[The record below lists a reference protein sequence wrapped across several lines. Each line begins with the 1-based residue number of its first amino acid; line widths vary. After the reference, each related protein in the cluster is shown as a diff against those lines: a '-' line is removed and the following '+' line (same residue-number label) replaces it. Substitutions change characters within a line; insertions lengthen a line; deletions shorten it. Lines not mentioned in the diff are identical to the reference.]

1 MPERLRPSDRPAVA
15 VRTDHAS
22 LGRSW
27 PWSGR
32 DSGHGQSLPSA
43 LPVPLRWP
51 GRWRARQEG
60 VLIDERHD
68 SRHLRRH
75 ERHEKQ
81 ADNRRGGQRFPR
93 HGQVRVILIRSTE
106 HRAFYAPPVD
116 PPDWEV
122 RQQHARDDLA
132 ATLRA
137 ALGPGPRDN
146 LTTEIAEGMAER
158 ILIDRSA
165 RADLLVLGSA
175 PEHPTGRVI
184 GPVIRSCLTRAR
196 CPVVVVR
203 PEGPSTGRPANS
215 ADATRDNLELLRAG
229 AMPG

>member
-1 MPERLRPSDRPAVA
+1 MSAMTQDTCADMNDTRSKPTIVVGVSGSPGSAAA
-15 VRTDHAS
+15 VRWA
-22 LGRSW
+22 
-27 PWSGR
+27 
-32 DSGHGQSLPSA
+32 A
-43 LPVPLRWP
+43 
-51 GRWRARQEG
+51 
-60 VLIDERHD
+60 DE
-68 SRHLRRH
+68 
-75 ERHEKQ
+75 
-81 ADNRRGGQRFPR
+81 ADRR

-184 GPVIRSCLTRAR
+184 GPVIRSCLARAR

-229 AMPG
+229 AMPGP

>member
-1 MPERLRPSDRPAVA
+1 MSAMTQDTCADMNDTRSKPTIVVGVSGSPGSAAA
-15 VRTDHAS
+15 VRWA
-22 LGRSW
+22 
-27 PWSGR
+27 
-32 DSGHGQSLPSA
+32 A
-43 LPVPLRWP
+43 
-51 GRWRARQEG
+51 
-60 VLIDERHD
+60 DE
-68 SRHLRRH
+68 
-75 ERHEKQ
+75 
-81 ADNRRGGQRFPR
+81 ADRR

-116 PPDWEV
+116 PQDWEV

-203 PEGPSTGRPANS
+203 PEGPSTGRP
-215 ADATRDNLELLRAG
+215 R
-229 AMPG
+229 